1 MSEDILKEIEEL
13 QQIISNV
20 SSRLVSLVNSLQ
32 GNVVSSKEDDTARN
46 VINGH
51 VGKTLHKEDQKEL
64 FNKLRSCNKRN
75 EKLSKILS
83 RLQFTFKYVKL
94 EGEEWA
100 SLLIEQK
107 I

>member
-1 MSEDILKEIEEL
+1 MSEDVLREIEEL
-13 QQIISNV
+13 QSIINNV
-20 SSRLVSLVNSLQ
+20 SSRLASLINSLH
-32 GNVVSSKEDDTARN
+32 GDVIPSKEDEIARGI
-46 VINGH
+46 INGY
-51 VGKTLHKEDQKEL
+51 VGKTLHKADQKDL

-100 SLLIEQK
+100 SLLIE
-107 I
+107 